1 MEYHQFNFSIS
12 SSDQSDTLV
21 ALLSEQ
27 GFEGF
32 EETDQQLKAFI
43 PSNNFDQDHFQS
55 TLSLLGGVNY
65 QQETVTNIN
74 WNEQWERSFEPV
86 RIGDFA
92 AIRANFHAPI
102 SDVAHE
108 IVITPKMSFGTG
120 HHNTTY
126 LMVQCMAELN
136 FKGKD
141 VFDFGTGTGILAI
154 LAEKLGAEE
163 VLAIDNDEWS
173 IRNTLENME
182 QNGCK
187 RITCLLD
194 DAVSSEKMFDIV
206 LANINLN
213 VILSSLAALRS
224 ITNEGGSILFS
235 GLLLEN
241 ETVIVPAIKEAGFEL
256 IRIEK
261 KGEWMAI
268 LAKG

>member
-43 PSNNFDQDHFQS
+43 PSSSFDQEHFHS
-55 TLSLLGGVNY
+55 TLSLLGGINY
-65 QQETVTNIN
+65 EQETVTNIN

-92 AIRANFHAPI
+92 AIRANFHVPI
-102 SDVAHE
+102 NDVAHE

-126 LMVQCMAELN
+126 LMVQCMADLDFTE
-136 FKGKD
+136 KK

-154 LAEKLGAEE
+154 LAEKLGAREI
-163 VLAIDNDEWS
+163 LAIDNDEWS
-173 IRNTLENME
+173 IRNTLENIE

-187 RITCLLD
+187 HITCLLD
-194 DAVSSEKMFDIV
+194 DAVSTEETYDIV

-213 VILSSLAALRS
+213 VILSSLAALRCS
-224 ITNEGGSILFS
+224 TCVGGEILFS

-241 ETVIVPAIKEAGFEL
+241 EMVVVPAIKEAGFEL
-256 IRIEK
+256 IKVVK
-261 KGEWMAI
+261 KGEWIAI
-268 LAKG
+268 LAQG